1 MNILFLT
8 VSRIENIESRGI
20 YTDLL
25 RCFIKNGHN
34 VHIVS
39 PTERRFG
46 KETQL
51 IENSNHSILK
61 VKTLNIQ
68 KTNIVEKGIGTI
80 LLEYQFEKAIN
91 KYYRDI
97 KFDLVLYSTPPITL
111 TRIIDKIK
119 KRDGARTYL
128 LLKDIFPQNA
138 VDIGMMSGAGVLYKS
153 FRRKEKRLYRLSDY
167 IGCMSPANVK
177 YLLDHNPEIDPNIVE
192 VCPNSVELETE
203 LLVSDPIKSE
213 DTISETITSETI
225 ASEQSEFSKTVLK
238 EKYGIPADSTV
249 FIYGGNLG
257 KPQGLDFLLNVLE
270 SNRNKTDRYFIV
282 VGSGTEYG
290 KIAKWFEDNKPNNAQ
305 LISALPKQEYDELVR
320 SCDVGL
326 IFLDPRF
333 TIPNYPSRLLSYLEY
348 KMPVLMATDI
358 NTDIGSIAQENGY
371 GLWCENGDLEKFNSL
386 LDTLTNNSDLRSQM
400 GENGYKF
407 LKENYTVEKSY
418 EIIMGRF

>member
-8 VSRIENIESRGI
+8 VTRIDNLESRGI

-25 RCFIKNGHN
+25 RFFIKEGHS

-39 PTERRFG
+39 PSERRFAND
-46 KETQL
+46 THL
-51 IENSNHSILK
+51 IENSDHSILK

-97 KFDLVLYSTPPITL
+97 KFDLILYSTPPITL
-111 TRIIDKIK
+111 TRIIEKIK
-119 KRDGARTYL
+119 ERDGARTYL

-138 VDIGMMSGAGVLYKS
+138 VDIGMMPKSGLLYKS
-153 FRRKEKRLYRLSDY
+153 FRKKERKLYHLSDF
-167 IGCMSPANVK
+167 IGCMSPANVEF
-177 YLLDHNPEIDPNIVE
+177 LLKHNPDIDSEIVE
-192 VCPNSVELETE
+192 VCPNSVELESH
-203 LLVSDPIKSE
+203 LPKIDRS
-213 DTISETITSETI
+213 
-225 ASEQSEFSKTVLK
+225 VLK
-238 EKYGIPADSTV
+238 VKYNIPTESTV

-270 SNRNKTDRYFIV
+270 SNINKKDRYFLI

-290 KIAKWFEDNKPNNAQ
+290 KIAKWFEEYKPNNAE
-305 LISALPKQEYDELVR
+305 LISALPKQEYDEFVR

-348 KMPVLMATDI
+348 KMPVLIATDM

-371 GLWCENGDLEKFNSL
+371 GLWCENGDLDKFNSL
-386 LDTLTNNSDLRSQM
+386 LDTLTTNRDLRSQM

-418 EIIMGRF
+418 EIIMNHF

>member
-8 VSRIENIESRGI
+8 VSRIENIENRGI

-25 RCFIKNGHN
+25 RCFIKNGHK

-111 TRIIDKIK
+111 TRIIEKIK

-138 VDIGMMSGAGVLYKS
+138 VDIGMMSKTGLLYKS
-153 FRRKEKRLYRLSDY
+153 FRKKESKLYQLSDF
-167 IGCMSPANVK
+167 IGCMSPANVEFVLK
-177 YLLDHNPEIDPNIVE
+177 HNPEIAADTVE
-192 VCPNSVELETE
+192 VCPNSVELEKE
-203 LLVSDPIKSE
+203 LPVIDKSFLKAKYSIPSDA
-213 DTISETITSETI
+213 T
-225 ASEQSEFSKTVLK
+225 L
-238 EKYGIPADSTV
+238 

-257 KPQGLDFLLNVLE
+257 KPQGLDFLLNVLD
-270 SNRNKTDRYFIV
+270 SNRNKIDRYFLV
-282 VGSGTEYG
+282 VGSGTEYSN
-290 KIAKWFEDNKPNNAQ
+290 ISKWFEENKPNNAQ
-305 LISALPKQEYDELVR
+305 LISALAKQEYDELVR
-320 SCDVGL
+320 SSDVGL

-358 NTDIGSIAQENGY
+358 NTDIGCIAQENGY

-386 LDTLTNNSDLRSQM
+386 LDTLTNNSDLRSLM

-407 LKENYTVEKSY
+407 LKENYTVDKSY

>member
-8 VSRIENIESRGI
+8 VSRIENIENRGI

-25 RCFIKNGHN
+25 RCFIKNGHK

-97 KFDLVLYSTPPITL
+97 KFDLILYSTPPITL
-111 TRIIDKIK
+111 TRIIEKIK

-138 VDIGMMSGAGVLYKS
+138 VDIGMMSKSGLLYKT
-153 FRRKEKRLYRLSDY
+153 FRKKERKLYHLSDF
-167 IGCMSPANVK
+167 IGCMSPANVEFVLK
-177 YLLDHNPEIDPNIVE
+177 HNPEIDADTVE

-203 LLVSDPIKSE
+203 LPISDPIKSE
-213 DTISETITSETI
+213 PTMTETIVSEPTKLNK
-225 ASEQSEFSKTVLK
+225 SVLK
-238 EKYGIPADSTV
+238 EKYGIPSDSTV

-257 KPQGLDFLLNVLE
+257 KPQGLDFLLDVLD
-270 SNRNKTDRYFIV
+270 SNRSKKDRYFLV
-282 VGSGTEYG
+282 VGSGTEYS
-290 KIAKWFEDNKPNNAQ
+290 KISKWFEDNKPNNAQ

-320 SCDVGL
+320 WSDVGL

-348 KMPVLMATDI
+348 KMPVLMATDV

-371 GLWCENGDLEKFNSL
+371 GLWCENGDLEKFNSI
-386 LDTLTNNSDLRSQM
+386 LDTLAGDPNLRTRM
-400 GENGYKF
+400 GEKGYQY
-407 LKENYTVEKSY
+407 LVENYTVEKSY
-418 EIIMGRF
+418 EIIMRHF

>member
-8 VSRIENIESRGI
+8 VSRIDNLEKRGI

-25 RCFIKNGHN
+25 RHFIEKDHKIY
-34 VHIVS
+34 VVS
-39 PTERRFG
+39 PLERRFG
-46 KETQL
+46 TNTHL
-51 IENSNHSILK
+51 IEIKDHSILK

-68 KTNIVEKGIGTI
+68 KTNIIEKGIGTV

-97 KFDLVLYSTPPITL
+97 KFDLILYSTPPITL
-111 TRIIDKIK
+111 TRIINRIK
-119 KRDGARTYL
+119 KRDSARTYL

-138 VDIGMMSGAGVLYKS
+138 VDIGIMAKSGLLYKS
-153 FRRKEKRLYRLSDY
+153 FRRKERKLYHLSDF
-167 IGCMSPANVK
+167 IGCMSPANVEF
-177 YLLDHNPEIDPNIVE
+177 LLKHNPDIDPEIVE
-192 VCPNSVELETE
+192 VCPNSVELESQLPE
-203 LLVSDPIKSE
+203 IDRS
-213 DTISETITSETI
+213 
-225 ASEQSEFSKTVLK
+225 VLK
-238 EKYGIPADSTV
+238 NKYGLPTESTV

-270 SNRNKTDRYFIV
+270 TNRNKKDRYFLI

-290 KIAKWFEDNKPNNAQ
+290 KIAKWFEEFKPNNAQ

-320 SCDVGL
+320 SCDIGL

-348 KMPVLMATDI
+348 KMPVLMATDL

-371 GLWCENGDLEKFNSL
+371 GLWCENGDLDKFNSL
-386 LDTLTNNSDLRSQM
+386 LDTLANNSDLRSQM

-407 LKENYTVEKSY
+407 LEENYTVEKSY
-418 EIIMGRF
+418 EIIMNHF

>member
-1 MNILFLT
+1 VSKINILFLT
-8 VSRIENIESRGI
+8 VTRIENIENRGI

-25 RCFIKNGHN
+25 RCFIKNGHK
-34 VHIVS
+34 VHIVC

-111 TRIIDKIK
+111 TRIIDKTK

-138 VDIGMMSGAGVLYKS
+138 VDIGMMSESGLLYKS
-153 FRRKEKRLYRLSDY
+153 FRKKERKLYQLSDF
-167 IGCMSPANVK
+167 IGCMSPANVEFVLK
-177 YLLDHNPEIDPNIVE
+177 HNTDINAETVE
-192 VCPNSVELETE
+192 VCPNSVELEKE
-203 LLVSDPIKSE
+203 LPVIDKSVQK
-213 DTISETITSETI
+213 D
-225 ASEQSEFSKTVLK
+225 
-238 EKYGIPADSTV
+238 KYGIPQESTV

-257 KPQGLDFLLNVLE
+257 KPQGLNFLLNVLD
-270 SNRNKTDRYFIV
+270 SNRNKKDRYFLI
-282 VGSGTEYG
+282 VGSGTEYT
-290 KIAKWFEDNKPNNAQ
+290 KIANWFEENKPKNAQ
-305 LISALPKQEYDELVR
+305 LISALPKQNYDELVH

-348 KMPVLMATDI
+348 KMPVLMATDV

-371 GLWCENGDLEKFNSL
+371 GLWCENGDLDKFNSL
-386 LDTLTNNSDLRSQM
+386 LDSLADNRELRTQM
-400 GENGYKF
+400 GDNGYKF
-407 LKENYTVEKSY
+407 LKENYTVDKSY
-418 EIIMGRF
+418 EIIMGHY

>member
-25 RCFIKNGHN
+25 RCFIKNGHK

-68 KTNIVEKGIGTI
+68 KTNILEKGIGTI

-138 VDIGMMSGAGVLYKS
+138 VDIGMMSKTGLLYKS
-153 FRRKEKRLYRLSDY
+153 FRKKESKLYQLSDF
-167 IGCMSPANVK
+167 IGCMSPANVEFVLK
-177 YLLDHNPEIDPNIVE
+177 HNPDINAETVE
-192 VCPNSVELETE
+192 VCPNSVELEKE
-203 LLVSDPIKSE
+203 LPAVDKSL
-213 DTISETITSETI
+213 
-225 ASEQSEFSKTVLK
+225 LK
-238 EKYGIPADSTV
+238 DKYGIPSESTV

-257 KPQGLDFLLNVLE
+257 KPQGLDFLLKVLE
-270 SNRNKTDRYFIV
+270 SNLYKKDRYFLV
-282 VGSGTEYG
+282 VGSGTESG
-290 KIAKWFEDNKPNNAQ
+290 KIAKWFDENKPNNAQ
-305 LISALPKQEYDELVR
+305 LISALPKQEYDELVK

-371 GLWCENGDLEKFNSL
+371 GLWCENGDLDKFNSL

-407 LKENYTVEKSY
+407 LKENYTVDKSY
-418 EIIMGRF
+418 EIIMGHF

>member
-8 VSRIENIESRGI
+8 VSRIENIENRGI

-25 RCFIKNGHN
+25 RCFIKNGHK

-51 IENSNHSILK
+51 IENSDHSILK

-138 VDIGMMSGAGVLYKS
+138 VDIGLMSKSGLLYKS
-153 FRRKEKRLYRLSDY
+153 FRKKERKLYHLSDF
-167 IGCMSPANVK
+167 IGCMSPANVEFVLK
-177 YLLDHNPEIDPNIVE
+177 HNPEIDADTVE
-192 VCPNSVELETE
+192 ACPNSVELEKE
-203 LLVSDPIKSE
+203 FPVIDKS
-213 DTISETITSETI
+213 
-225 ASEQSEFSKTVLK
+225 ALK
-238 EKYGIPADSTV
+238 SKYGIPSDATL

-257 KPQGLDFLLNVLE
+257 KPQGLDFLLNVLDT
-270 SNRNKTDRYFIV
+270 NRNHKDRYFLV
-282 VGSGTEYG
+282 VGSGTEYS
-290 KIAKWFEDNKPNNAQ
+290 KISKWFEDNKPNNAQ
-305 LISALPKQEYDELVR
+305 LISALPKHEYDELVR

-407 LKENYTVEKSY
+407 LKENYTVDKSY